1 LGYIE
6 LLKENKV
13 LRQLSLLQIFA
24 YFGAWFSHVA
34 IYTLLI
40 QFNASSLLVAFVI
53 AMNFAPSILLSPF
66 MGSLLDRV
74 DLKKLMVL
82 LLIIEVCMTIMFF
95 TIKSIDDIYMLM
107 LFIFIRMASASM
119 FFTSEMTLLPK
130 LLPDSILS
138 KANEIHS
145 IIWSFTFSAGMALGG
160 IVVYNFGVN
169 IAFTI
174 DILFFIISIIILINT
189 KISIP
194 FSKSKQNIFLDI
206 KDGISYI
213 KENPKLIHL
222 IFLHSTVGFTAYDS
236 LVTLLSDYEYKLII
250 SVPLA
255 IGITNGI
262 RAFALM
268 VGPFFITNWVNKKRL
283 YYLFIIQGITI
294 SLWAIVQHNFY
305 IALVAVFLTGLTTTT
320 LWSYT
325 YAMLQEEVK
334 SEYLG
339 RVLSYNEMM
348 FMTTNIFT
356 TLFIGFMAS
365 FVSLDIITFLL
376 AGLFFLTAI
385 YYKKQF
391 GVNNG

>member
-1 LGYIE
+1 MGYIE